1 VLVTCNSRFP
11 QVLLVECVAQLAGIV
26 AAREAGEGGFL
37 AAVQQAVFGRLPV
50 AGDSLV
56 VSAGITAA
64 FGRLVQVQGSV
75 ICAGEQLLT
84 VEMTL
89 GIGMV

>member
-1 VLVTCNSRFP
+1 M
-11 QVLLVECVAQLAGIV
+11 AQLAGIV
-26 AAREAGEGGFL
+26 AAREEGEGGFL
-37 AAVQQAVFGRLPV
+37 AAIQKAVFGRLPL
-50 AGDSLV
+50 AGDELA
-56 VSAGITAA
+56 VSAELTAA

-75 ICAGEQLLT
+75 ACSDEKLLI

>member
-1 VLVTCNSRFP
+1 MLVTCNSQFP
-11 QVLLVECVAQLAGIV
+11 QILLVECVAQLAGIV

-37 AAVQQAVFGRLPV
+37 AAIQQAAFGRLPL
-50 AGDSLV
+50 AGDILV
-56 VSAGITAA
+56 VSAAMSAA
-64 FGRLVQVQGSV
+64 FGRLVQVHGMVTCSN
-75 ICAGEQLLT
+75 EELLT